1 MDRKVFIIAEAGVNH
16 NGRVDLACDL
26 IDAAKFAGA
35 DAIKFQTFITEKL
48 IAGGTALAD
57 YQKTQLNLQDND
69 QKDQLSQFD
78 MIKELELSHAEF
90 RQLKTYSDEAG
101 IMFLSTPDESDSLDF
116 LADELD
122 IEYIKV
128 GSGDIDNYPFLARV
142 AQKQKKNILSTG
154 MATIG
159 EVETAVK
166 IIRQYNGEPLYV
178 LHCTTNYPCPYSQ
191 VNLKA
196 MITLKKT
203 FNTKVGYSDHTLGTE
218 VSVAAVAMGARI
230 IEKHLTLDKNMKGPD
245 HSASLEPVEFK
256 VLVRS
261 IRNIEEALG
270 DGVKQ
275 PTDDEI
281 KIKKVVRKRVT
292 ARCDLSVGHTL
303 SDKDIVF
310 MRGNI
315 GATADAYDLILNK
328 KLKRTIKKGEG
339 IEISALADSGKVK

>member
-16 NGRVDLACDL
+16 NGRVDLACGL
-26 IDAAKFAGA
+26 IDAAKIAGA
-35 DAIKFQTFITEKL
+35 DAIKFQTFKTEKL
-48 IAGGTALAD
+48 IARGTALAG

-69 QKDQLSQFD
+69 HKDPLSQFD
-78 MIKELELSHAEF
+78 MIKELELSYTEF
-90 RQLKTYSDEAG
+90 RQLKTYSDKAG

-122 IEYIKV
+122 LEYIKV
-128 GSGDIDNYPFLARV
+128 GSGDIDNYPFLTRV
-142 AQKQKKNILSTG
+142 AQKQKKVILSTG

-218 VSVAAVAMGARI
+218 VSVAAVALGARI

-245 HSASLEPVEFK
+245 HSASLEPEEFNG
-256 VLVRS
+256 LVRS

-281 KIKKVVRKRVT
+281 RIKKVVRKRIT
-292 ARCDLSVGHTL
+292 ASRDLFIGHIL

-315 GATADAYDLILNK
+315 GATADAYDLILNNKVK
-328 KLKRTIKKGEG
+328 KRIKKGEG
-339 IEISALADSGKVK
+339 IEISALADSGKG